1 MKGHPLFRA
10 FWYFVNLLLVVS
22 LAMVLYS
29 VAWEYSTRS
38 YLKGFSDAI
47 VPYADSP
54 EQKVEAILAWMKD
67 GPGRRTIADPGSLDP
82 RDPHETLN
90 YRELL
95 EVCGTATNAFV
106 NLADSSGLRSRRL
119 LLDEHRQS
127 KHVVAEV
134 FLDGGWVVV
143 DPTYRTIF
151 RDSSGR
157 FLTRIQLQDPAVFQ
171 MATRSIPDY
180 PRSYT
185 YESTVHVR
193 LARLPVVG
201 RHLRRSLNFIWPS
214 WEERIDWTLMI
225 ERESFAL
232 MTVSILLLGFALVS
246 RLLLSWY
253 GTRRLGIACT
263 RWRDQFVRAEGHL
276 LSRPKYYSEH

>member
-10 FWYFVNLLLVVS
+10 FWHLVNLLLVVS
-22 LAMVLYS
+22 LAMGLYS

-67 GPGRRTIADPGSLDP
+67 GPGRRTISDPGSLDP

-119 LLDEHRQS
+119 LLLDDRRQS

-134 FLDGGWVVV
+134 FLDGEWVVV
-143 DPTYRTIF
+143 DPAYRTIF

-157 FLTRIQLQDPAVFQ
+157 FFTRIQLQDPSVFE
-171 MATRSIPDY
+171 MATRSIPSY

-201 RHLRRSLNFIWPS
+201 PYLRRSLNFIWPS
-214 WEERIDWTLMI
+214 WEERLDWTLLM

-232 MTVSILLLGFALVS
+232 MTVSILVLGFALAL
-246 RLLLSWY
+246 RLFLGWY
-253 GTRRLGIACT
+253 GTRRLGIA
-263 RWRDQFVRAEGHL
+263 RIRLRDQFMRVGGQL
-276 LSRPKYYSEH
+276 LSSSR